1 MALDVLGHMRPVL
14 NVRHKRGVGL
24 LNRRNAVGSPDE

>member
-1 MALDVLGHMRPVL
+1 MDVLVRMRPVL

-24 LNRRNAVGSPDE
+24 LNRRSAVGSPDE